1 MLDIRWIRDDPAAFD
16 QALARRG
23 MDAASESVL
32 SLDRDRRAAQTRFQ
46 ELQQRRNDVS
56 KRVGQAKSKGED
68 AAPLIAEVGRL
79 KDDVQAVEEEERA
92 LGKRLDEM
100 LAAFPNAP
108 ADDVPVGPDESA
120 NVEIRRVGEPR
131 AFDFTPLDHVAIG
144 EKLGLMDF
152 ERASKLSGARF
163 VVLSGPLARM
173 ERALAAF
180 MLDIHTR
187 EFGYTEVAPP
197 LLVRDDALFGSG
209 QLPKFADDLFRTEEG
224 FWLIPTAE
232 VPLANLVAGEILD
245 EEALP
250 LRFTAATPCFRSEAG
265 SAGRDTRGM
274 IRQHQFTKVELISVT
289 APEQSDAEQERMT
302 GAAETVLQR
311 LGLPYRVV
319 TLCTGDMGFAARRTF
334 DIEVWL
340 PGQGAYRE
348 ISSCSTCGDFQARRM
363 NARAR
368 RKGEKG
374 TRFVHT
380 LNGSGLAVGRTMVAI
395 LENYQQADGSVVV
408 PEALRPYL
416 GGDAVIGG
424 GAGGGIV
431 ADA

>member
-131 AFDFTPLDHVAIG
+131 AFDFTPLDHVAVG

-424 GAGGGIV
+424 

>member
-16 QALARRG
+16 EALSRRG
-23 MDAASESVL
+23 MDAASETVL

-79 KDDVQAVEEEERA
+79 KDDVQAADEEEKA
-92 LGKRLDEM
+92 LGRRLDEM

-108 ADDVPVGPDESA
+108 ADDVPVGRDESA

-131 AFDFTPLDHVAIG
+131 TFDFTPLDHVAVG

-163 VVLSGPLARM
+163 VVLSGRLARM

-209 QLPKFADDLFRTEEG
+209 QLPKFADDLFRTTDG

-319 TLCTGDMGFAARRTF
+319 KLSTGDMGFAARRTF

-424 GAGGGIV
+424 

>member
-16 QALARRG
+16 EALARRG
-23 MDAASESVL
+23 MDAASDSVL

-131 AFDFTPLDHVAIG
+131 TFDFTPLDHVAVG

-163 VVLSGPLARM
+163 VVLSGRLARM

-209 QLPKFADDLFRTEEG
+209 QLPKFADDLFRTTDG

-245 EEALP
+245 EETLP

-289 APEQSDAEQERMT
+289 APEQSDAEQARMT

-363 NARAR
+363 NARSR

-424 GAGGGIV
+424 GIG

>member
-100 LAAFPNAP
+100 LAAFPTAP

-131 AFDFTPLDHVAIG
+131 AFDFTPLDHVAVG

-424 GAGGGIV
+424 